1 VCLFVGCD
9 RGGREVR
16 IVSCKRALSN
26 LMFLSRSVIL
36 DVDYLHLWTLEV
48 MEGVMI

>member
-1 VCLFVGCD
+1 
-9 RGGREVR
+9 
-16 IVSCKRALSN
+16 VSCKRALSN